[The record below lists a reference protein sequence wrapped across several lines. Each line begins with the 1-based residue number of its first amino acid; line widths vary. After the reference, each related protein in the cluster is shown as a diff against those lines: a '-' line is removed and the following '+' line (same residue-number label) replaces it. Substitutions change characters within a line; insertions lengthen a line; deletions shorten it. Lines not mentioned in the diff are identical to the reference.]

1 MVVGLGW
8 ARLYVMV
15 VLEMVALDLVMVV
28 LMVVVLVL
36 VDEENV
42 KMKKK
47 NRFYLGIL
55 ISPLI

>member
-36 VDEENV
+36 VDEEKV
-42 KMKKK
+42 KKKK